1 MNRAPAPFPLLLG
14 TVLTV
19 ADTSSINFENSSTAG
34 SATITSAG
42 SVYFNGESSAGS
54 ATIVMTPSDYG
65 SLTFTEDSTAAQAS
79 ITLNDSAVEF
89 TGSSSADNAT
99 ITANGS
105 TVAITEYASGGT
117 ATIQLNA
124 GSTLRIF
131 FDYRSVGAI
140 GGDGYVELV
149 DSVLGIGAGNLDS
162 IFDGT
167 IKESGSGGIHKI
179 GTGTVTLNGVN
190 TYTGNTLIDAG
201 TLVVNGSLA
210 SSLTSVYDTGTLSG
224 SGSLGALVVG
234 AGGTLAPGNSPGT
247 LSVGDT
253 TFESGG
259 TFEFQIANTSGDAGT
274 AYDLL
279 SISGK
284 LLITATS
291 DNPFLLDVASL
302 NGLVAGAAANFNPTA
317 DYSFTFLTTTGG
329 IEGFSADIFSIL
341 TDRFANPFTG
351 SWSIALTNSGH
362 DLTLVYAGT
371 GAIPEPST
379 YAAIFGT
386 VALALAALRR
396 RPRAKS
402 NSLQSP
408 L

>member
-1 MNRAPAPFPLLLG
+1 MPARSSSTARSLRLSPAFTTPARSPAPAPSAPSWSAPAAPSRPA
-14 TVLTV
+14 TRP
-19 ADTSSINFENSSTAG
+19 ARSPSAIPRSSPAAPSNSKS
-34 SATITSAG
+34 
-42 SVYFNGESSAGS
+42 
-54 ATIVMTPSDYG
+54 
-65 SLTFTEDSTAAQAS
+65 
-79 ITLNDSAVEF
+79 
-89 TGSSSADNAT
+89 
-99 ITANGS
+99 
-105 TVAITEYASGGT
+105 
-117 ATIQLNA
+117 
-124 GSTLRIF
+124 
-131 FDYRSVGAI
+131 
-140 GGDGYVELV
+140 
-149 DSVLGIGAGNLDS
+149 
-162 IFDGT
+162 
-167 IKESGSGGIHKI
+167 
-179 GTGTVTLNGVN
+179 
-190 TYTGNTLIDAG
+190 
-201 TLVVNGSLA
+201 
-210 SSLTSVYDTGTLSG
+210 
-224 SGSLGALVVG
+224 
-234 AGGTLAPGNSPGT
+234 
-247 LSVGDT
+247 
-253 TFESGG
+253 
-259 TFEFQIANTSGDAGT
+259 ANTSGDAGT